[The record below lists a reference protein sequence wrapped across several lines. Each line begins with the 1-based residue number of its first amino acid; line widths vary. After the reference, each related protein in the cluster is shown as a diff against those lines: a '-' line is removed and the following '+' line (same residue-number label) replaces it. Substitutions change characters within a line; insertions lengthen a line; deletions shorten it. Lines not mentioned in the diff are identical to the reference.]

1 MKEHNIMNENAEKLN
16 TFSAGIKETKAPQ
29 QYYENPV
36 PGQFPIIAN
45 RIFTDTSK
53 PSQTIV
59 DSLAECGFNLA
70 IATVPTEVLAKTLN
84 MFRETGVKVIPF
96 NSTYFSGLAS
106 STKLEAS
113 AKGDE
118 ESASIM
124 SGATQDDSSN
134 TDWKEFVSNVL
145 SYDVVAGLGMLQNP
159 TTSKIEERADRINA
173 IYANS
178 GSPLLYTEI
187 SPLLSFVNKLQNT
200 SDGTTTVDK
209 FSTYGE
215 YLEFVQQKIA
225 PPIWSYCLNFVSYKN
240 GSSALSVDYGM
251 FFTKLEQFNL
261 AAQATGQVMWTS
273 CRCIKTSSV
282 LSDMPAPTLA
292 SMRFE
297 VFSALAY
304 GSQGIVFNTYSNP
317 PVSMGNQ
324 YSHSPINANGQKS
337 DTWYLVQQVI
347 SEIKRY
353 TEVFLGGIPLMIRH
367 TGTTTYPGTNA
378 LIGEI
383 GPCLSISS
391 GNAGVL
397 VSHFANQEQDYLIV
411 VNHDI
416 EKQQQVTLK
425 FASNRF
431 VEELTVLNLDSAS
444 NTVVNSDGSR
454 SVSRTMEPGGY
465 LIFKWC

>member
-1 MKEHNIMNENAEKLN
+1 MKEHNIMNKNAEKLN
-16 TFSAGIKETKAPQ
+16 TSSAGLKETKASQ

-36 PGQFPIIAN
+36 SGQFPIIAN
-45 RIFTDTSK
+45 RIFTDTSN

-70 IATVPTEVLAKTLN
+70 IAAVPTLVLAKTLN
-84 MFRETGVKVIPF
+84 MFSGTGVKVIPF
-96 NSTYFSGLAS
+96 NNTYFAGLAS
-106 STKLEAS
+106 SASLEAS
-113 AKGDE
+113 AKGDKV
-118 ESASIM
+118 STSIM
-124 SGATQDDSSN
+124 SSANQDDSNN

-159 TTSKIEERADRINA
+159 TTADLEEKADRINA
-173 IYANS
+173 IYAGS

-187 SPLLSFVNKLQNT
+187 NPHLSFVNKSQNT
-200 SDGTTTVDK
+200 SAGTTTVDK
-209 FSTYGE
+209 FSNYGD
-215 YLEFVQQKIA
+215 YLEYVQQKIA
-225 PPIWSYCLNFVSYKN
+225 PPVWSYSLNFVSYKN
-240 GSSALSVDYGM
+240 GSSALSIDYGL

-261 AAQATGQVMWTS
+261 VAQATGQVMWTS
-273 CRCIKTSSV
+273 CRCRKTSSV

-317 PVSMGNQ
+317 PVSMGDQ

-337 DTWYLVQQVI
+337 DTWYIVQQVI

-353 TEVFLGGIPLMIRH
+353 SDVFLGGIPLMIRH
-367 TGTTTYPGTNA
+367 TGSTIYPGTNA

-383 GPCLSISS
+383 GPCQSVSS
-391 GNAGVL
+391 GTAGVL
-397 VSHFANQEQDYLIV
+397 VSHFTNQGQDYLIV
-411 VNHDI
+411 VNHDFQ
-416 EKQQQVTLK
+416 KQQQVTLK

-431 VEELTVLNLDSAS
+431 VEELTVLNLDNVSS
-444 NTVVNSDGSR
+444 TVVNSDGSR
-454 SVSRTMEPGGY
+454 SVTRTLDPGGY
-465 LIFKWC
+465 LIFKWR